1 MLKKIL
7 GALLVLVVL
16 AAVFGD
22 DKDEVADSGKSNSS
36 STDAPK
42 QAKTDPLVENR
53 PEQQKAFIAAVV
65 DGQQAAKAA
74 KNDMQK
80 GGAKAKRDS
89 TICAA
94 LSSLKVSDWTGTLE
108 TIDSNSDGK
117 GVLTVKISKDVMVT
131 TWNNAVSDFDDDT
144 LLEPGTE
151 LFNKVSGFRKGI
163 KVKFSGQ
170 FIRSDSDCI
179 GEQSV
184 TLDGKL
190 EEPEFT
196 FKFEDVSPL

>member
-7 GALLVLVVL
+7 GGLLLLVIL
-16 AAVFGD
+16 AAIFGD
-22 DKDEVADSGKSNSS
+22 DKDKVADSGKSSNG

-42 QAKTDPLVENR
+42 QAKTDPIVENR
-53 PEQQKAFIAAVV
+53 PEQQKAFIAAVM
-65 DGQQAAKAA
+65 DGQKAAKAA

-89 TICAA
+89 AICAA
-94 LSSLKVSDWTGTLE
+94 LSNTKVSDWTGTLA
-108 TIDSNSDGK
+108 TIESNSDGK
-117 GVLTVKISKDVMVT
+117 GVLAVRISKDLMIT
-131 TWNNAVSDFDDDT
+131 TWNNALSDFMDKT

-151 LFNKVSGFRKGI
+151 LFNKVSGFNRGM

-170 FIRSDSDCI
+170 FISSDSDCI
-179 GEQSV
+179 DEQSL

>member
-7 GALLVLVVL
+7 GVILTL
-16 AAVFGD
+16 AILGAIVGGDD
-22 DKDEVADSGKSNSS
+22 DKDTASGNSDKGPSN
-36 STDAPK
+36 AAI
-42 QAKTDPLVENR
+42 QAKPDLVIENR
-53 PEQQKAFIAAVV
+53 PDQQKAFITAVTEGQRAA
-65 DGQQAAKAA
+65 QSA

-80 GGAKAKRDS
+80 GGAKAKRDDS
-89 TICAA
+89 ICAV
-94 LSSLKVSDWTGTLE
+94 LSDLKVTDWTGTLE

-117 GVLTVKISKDVMVT
+117 GVVAVKIAKDVKIT
-131 TWNNAVSDFDDDT
+131 TWNNALSDLEDKT

-151 LFNKVSGFRKGI
+151 LFNKVSGLSRGA

-170 FIRSDSDCI
+170 FFRDESDCI
-179 GEQSV
+179 GEQSL

-196 FKFEDVSPL
+196 FRFEDLVPL